1 MNFENINAKT
11 ILKKVEEYLETLTLE
26 LNEFK
31 RKRNYYY
38 SYSRPSLSIRK
49 TYTELS
55 IFDWWK
61 DNLSITDLKNMKH
74 FLETAIAM
82 GYDGY
87 VCFKVGAKY
96 CANGM
101 WAHKDLSTDG
111 YSPDGD
117 FIYRSFTP
125 EYVAWDAEIDGE
137 LLSDKF
143 NKSITQ
149 NNGFTLRELKK
160 RLGAC

>member
-1 MNFENINAKT
+1 MNIENINAKT

-111 YSPDGD
+111 HSPDGD

-125 EYVAWDAEIDGE
+125 EYVEWDAEIDGE
-137 LLSDKF
+137 LLSHKF
-143 NKSITQ
+143 EQS
-149 NNGFTLRELKK
+149 GFTLRELKK
-160 RLGAC
+160 ILGAC